1 MPAGAFRCKS
11 FGGAGWHLA
20 ENPTTPAM
28 TSKIAGVFVGAFLW
42 STGVAAQISEGGK
55 WAVEAYTTYGFME
68 PNLTYATVN
77 GTDLKLDVYRPKSK
91 TPKPR
96 ATLVFIHGGGWQ
108 RGSKES
114 YLLRVL
120 PWLEKGWNVVNVEFR
135 QAGVAKA
142 PAAVE
147 DCRCAVRWVIDN
159 AEKYNFDK
167 TKIVVS
173 GQSSG
178 GHLALM
184 TGLAAPQALFDKN
197 CAGTPVKVAAVVNWF
212 GFVEV
217 AELLAGPFKNDF
229 ALEWIGKDR
238 LGQADFVKLVS
249 PITYVSKSS
258 PPVVTVHGNADPTHP
273 YAQAVRLHQAL
284 DKANVANKLVTV
296 EKGGPG
302 DFSTDDSI
310 KAYEAIFAFLKAS
323 GID

>member
-1 MPAGAFRCKS
+1 MF
-11 FGGAGWHLA
+11 
-20 ENPTTPAM
+20 
-28 TSKIAGVFVGAFLW
+28 SKIITAFVGVLLW
-42 STGVAAQISEGGK
+42 SQSVLAQLSEGGK
-55 WAVEAYTTYGFME
+55 WVVSAYTAYGFIE
-68 PNLTYATVN
+68 PNLVYATVN
-77 GTDLKLDVYRPKSK
+77 GIDLKLDVYRPKTK
-91 TPKPR
+91 APKPLP
-96 ATLVFIHGGGWQ
+96 TLVFIHGGGWQ

-114 YLLRVL
+114 YSLRVL

-159 AEKYNFDK
+159 AEKYVVDT

-184 TGLAAPQALFDKN
+184 TGLAAQQPAFDTN
-197 CAGTPVKVAAVVNWF
+197 CTGAPVRVAAVVNWF

-217 AELLAGPFKNDF
+217 AELLTGPFKNDF
-229 ALEWIGKDR
+229 ALEWIGKEKSEK
-238 LGQADFVKLVS
+238 ADFIKLLS
-249 PITYVSKSS
+249 PINYVGKSS

-284 DKANVANKLVTV
+284 GKANVANKLVTV

-302 DFSTDDSI
+302 DFSIDDSI
-310 KAYEAIFAFLKAS
+310 KAYEAVFRFLKEN
-323 GID
+323 GIE